1 MGVDN
6 AWLRHFAQM
15 FAERTEDASEF
26 EEVLKSSGLKRVDLK
41 ESTREIDP
49 LKEGQFI
56 RLACDHLRDRA
67 FATIAGLAFDTPRDI
82 VWYIS
87 KYSQN
92 LKEAIENASHYGA
105 LVDESIEYRLV
116 ESENHASLRMRIVN
130 GELSRYHRRTEFLL
144 FSTISLMRIVTNTQL
159 HPLGVR
165 YKHVVK
171 SSASAMKKAA
181 GCTISFGS
189 EENEINLSLASLDLP
204 IPSYD
209 PALRNHLTDYG
220 NNLLRMRAASSL
232 GIRGKVEA
240 QILNKLPGRILSAQE
255 VASNLGLSARS
266 LSRRLNEEGQSF
278 RGIVKNIRCD
288 LAKTYLKD
296 GFGIG
301 EVAFYL
307 DFADQPAFSTAFKH
321 WTGLTPREFQKQN

>member
-6 AWLRHFAQM
+6 TWLRHFAQM
-15 FAERTEDASEF
+15 LAQHMEDANEF
-26 EEVLKSSGLKRVDLK
+26 EEVLRNSGLTRADLK
-41 ESTREIDP
+41 ETTREIDP
-49 LKEGQFI
+49 FKEGQFI
-56 RLACDHLRDRA
+56 RLACDQLRDRA
-67 FATIAGLAFDTPRDI
+67 FATIAGLAFKTPRDI

-92 LKEAIENASHYGA
+92 LREAIVNASLYGA
-105 LVDESIEYRLV
+105 LVDESIEYSLV
-116 ESENHASLRMRIVN
+116 ESGNHASMRMQIVD

-144 FSTISLMRIVTNTQL
+144 FSTISLMRIVTNTHL
-159 HPLGVR
+159 HPLEVR
-165 YKHVVK
+165 YKHAVK
-171 SSASAMKKAA
+171 SSASAMRKAA
-181 GCTISFGS
+181 GCTISFDA
-189 EENEINLSLASLDLP
+189 EENEIILSLASLDLP

-220 NNLLRMRAASSL
+220 NTLLRMRTASSP
-232 GIRGKVEA
+232 GIRSKVEA
-240 QILNKLPGRILSAQE
+240 QILNKLPGRIANAQE
-255 VASNLGLSARS
+255 VASNLGLSTRS
-266 LSRRLNEEGQSF
+266 LSRRLSEEGLSF

-296 GFGIG
+296 GFSIG

-321 WTGLTPREFQKQN
+321 WTGLTPREFQRQN

>member
-6 AWLRHFAQM
+6 TWLRHFARM
-15 FAERTEDASEF
+15 FEERASDANEF
-26 EEVLKSSGLKRVDLK
+26 EEVLKNAGLTRADLK
-41 ESTREIDP
+41 ETTREIDP
-49 LKEGQFI
+49 IKEGQFI
-56 RLACDHLRDRA
+56 RLACDQIKDRA
-67 FATIAGLAFDTPRDI
+67 FATIAGLAFNTPRDI

-92 LKEAIENASHYGA
+92 LKEAIGNASHYGA

-116 ESENHASLRMRIVN
+116 ESGNHASLRMQIVN

-159 HPLGVR
+159 HPLEVR
-165 YKHVVK
+165 FKHAVK

-181 GCTISFGS
+181 GCTISYGS
-189 EENEINLSLASLDLP
+189 EENEIILSLASLDLP

-220 NNLLRMRAASSL
+220 NNLLRMRVASSP
-232 GIRGKVEA
+232 GIRSKVEA
-240 QILNKLPGRILSAQE
+240 QILNELPGRILSAQE
-255 VASNLGLSARS
+255 VASNLGLSTRS
-266 LSRRLNEEGQSF
+266 LSRRLSEAGLSF
-278 RGIVKNIRCD
+278 RDIVKNIRCD

-307 DFADQPAFSTAFKH
+307 GFADQPAFSTAFKR
-321 WTGLTPREFQKQN
+321 WTDLTPREFQRQN